1 MKIALVAPPMV
12 AIPPRRYAGTERVV
26 AALGDG
32 FTARGHE
39 VTLFAPGDSTV
50 SYELVP
56 TVPAALWGIGDHG
69 DATPWFERTIELVAR
84 ESDRFD
90 VIHSHLDVGGFP
102 LVRRTTTP
110 VVSTLH
116 GRLDAG
122 DTPGWLAAYP
132 DAALIA
138 ISASQRRWFPDHR
151 WLATIHHG
159 MTLPTLR
166 SAKVGDYLALVG
178 RATREK
184 GIAEAIELAERIGR
198 PLRVATKAHD
208 AREQRFVE
216 EVIRPAEARG
226 TLEYLGE
233 ISSDER
239 DELMAGAFATLML
252 GAWPEPFGLV
262 AIESL
267 ALGTPVIARR
277 AGALPEI
284 VEHGVDG
291 FLVDDVEEAE
301 FAVGRVGML
310 DRDRIRARAKAR
322 FSVDRM
328 VDEYERVFRDLLD
341 RSPSATLA
349 RQETLR
355 GPVAGGR
362 AARGRAAR
370 RRDAIEPGRRP

>member
-1 MKIALVAPPMV
+1 MV

-32 FTARGHE
+32 FAARGHE

-69 DATPWFERTIELVAR
+69 DATPWFERTIDLVAR

-90 VIHSHLDVGGFP
+90 VIHSHLDVAGFP

-122 DTPGWLAAYP
+122 DTPAWLAAYP
-132 DAALIA
+132 DAALIS

-159 MTLPTLR
+159 MILPSVR
-166 SAKVGDYLALVG
+166 APKVGDYLALVG

-184 GIAEAIELAERIGR
+184 GIAEAIELAERTGR

-208 AREQRFVE
+208 PHEQRFVD

-226 TLEYLGE
+226 TLEFLGE
-233 ISSDER
+233 ISTSER
-239 DELMAGAFATLML
+239 DELMAGAVATLML

-284 VEHGVDG
+284 IAHGIDG
-291 FLVDDVEEAE
+291 FLVDDIEEAE
-301 FAVGRVGML
+301 FALGRVGTL
-310 DRDRIRARAKAR
+310 DRERIRARARAR

-328 VDEYERVFRDLLD
+328 VDEYERVFRDLLG
-341 RSPSATLA
+341 RAPTAAETREALVRPATPGEREVPAGLDP
-349 RQETLR
+349 R
-355 GPVAGGR
+355 GP
-362 AARGRAAR
+362 AR
-370 RRDAIEPGRRP
+370 RG

>member
-12 AIPPRRYAGTERVV
+12 AVPPRRYAGTERVV

-39 VTLFAPGDSTV
+39 VTLFAPGDSEV
-50 SYELVP
+50 SYDLVP
-56 TVPAALWGIGDHG
+56 TVPKALWGIGDHG
-69 DATPWFERTIELVAR
+69 DATAWFERTIELVAR

-122 DTPGWLAAYP
+122 DTPAWLAAYP

-159 MTLPTLR
+159 MILPSVPAGRAGEEL
-166 SAKVGDYLALVG
+166 VLVG

-184 GIAEAIELAERIGR
+184 GIAEAIELAERTGR

-208 AREQRFVE
+208 AREQRYVD

-226 TLEYLGE
+226 TLEFLGE
-233 ISSDER
+233 VSTNER
-239 DELMAGAFATLML
+239 DELMARAFATLML

-284 VEHGVDG
+284 IEHGVDG

-301 FAVGRVGML
+301 FALGLVGTL
-310 DRDRIRARAKAR
+310 DRDRIRRRARAR

-328 VDEYERVFRDLLD
+328 VDEYERVFRDLI
-341 RSPSATLA
+341 
-349 RQETLR
+349 
-355 GPVAGGR
+355 GR
-362 AARGRAAR
+362 APTAAEARDTLVRTPTEAADEVPAGVDRDRPAR
-370 RRDAIEPGRRP
+370 RG

>member
-39 VTLFAPGDSTV
+39 VTLFAPGDSDV

-56 TVPAALWGIGDHG
+56 TVPRALWGIGDHD
-69 DATPWFERTIELVAR
+69 DASAWFERTIDLVAC
-84 ESDRFD
+84 EAPQFD
-90 VIHSHLDVGGFP
+90 VIHSHLDVAGFP
-102 LVRRTTTP
+102 LGRRTDVP

-122 DTPGWLAAYP
+122 DTPAWLRAYP
-132 DAALIA
+132 EALLVA
-138 ISASQRRWFPDHR
+138 ISASQRRWFPEHR

-159 MTLPTLR
+159 MALPTFR
-166 SAKVGDYLALVG
+166 PGTVGESLVLVG

-184 GIAEAIELAERIGR
+184 GIGEAIELAERTGR
-198 PLRVATKAHD
+198 ALVVAAKAHD
-208 AREQRFVE
+208 AQERRFVE

-226 TLEYLGE
+226 VLEFRGE
-233 ISSDER
+233 ISTTER
-239 DELMAGAFATLML
+239 DELMGGAFATLML
-252 GAWPEPFGLV
+252 GAWPEPFGLA

-291 FLVDDVEEAE
+291 FLVDDVEEAV
-301 FAVGRVGML
+301 FALGRAGDL
-310 DRDRIRARAKAR
+310 DRDRIRARARAR

-328 VDEYERVFRDLLD
+328 VDEYERVFRDLVEAE
-341 RSPSATLA
+341 RATA
-349 RQETLR
+349 APRPTGAR
-355 GPVAGGR
+355 GPVAEDRGVRTRGS
-362 AARGRAAR
+362 AAS
-370 RRDAIEPGRRP
+370 